1 MRDMGGHDLAEVVGV
16 ACAVLG
22 LTTIFSILIWRWSE
36 IRRARLLAAR
46 EQDYAVLAER
56 ASVAIEANVSEL
68 AELTSRLARIQ
79 SQVDALEKLLKDI
92 E

>member
-22 LTTIFSILIWRWSE
+22 LSTIVSILIWQWSKT
-36 IRRARLLAAR
+36 RRARLLAAR

-56 ASVAIEANVSEL
+56 SSAAIEANESRL
-68 AELTSRLARIQ
+68 AGLTSRLAKMQ